1 MQKDHPVKFQALLT
15 SYELVSIDM
24 TTLQSIDWAVLVV
37 DEAHR
42 LKNKQSKVS
51 PEILN
56 TTTVNTISRQ
66 NSNSQG
72 FLLVLPLY
80 FFKVASSHLHRSLRI
95 PWSLAFAD
103 SPVHPFLVPG
113 HVFCSF
119 LFSMNGVLYVT
130 SKVSFTYSQV
140 KYW

>member
-56 TTTVNTISRQ
+56 TTTVNTRVGGTQ
-66 NSNSQG
+66 RAKDL
-72 FLLVLPLY
+72 FLFYLFI
-80 FFKVASSHLHRSLRI
+80 FFK
-95 PWSLAFAD
+95 
-103 SPVHPFLVPG
+103 
-113 HVFCSF
+113 
-119 LFSMNGVLYVT
+119 
-130 SKVSFTYSQV
+130 
-140 KYW
+140 

>member
-66 NSNSQG
+66 LELKQPRISFG
-72 FLLVLPLY
+72 FTSL
-80 FFKVASSHLHRSLRI
+80 FF
-95 PWSLAFAD
+95 
-103 SPVHPFLVPG
+103 
-113 HVFCSF
+113 
-119 LFSMNGVLYVT
+119 
-130 SKVSFTYSQV
+130 
-140 KYW
+140 

>member
-56 TTTVNTISRQ
+56 TTTVNTISRR
-66 NSNSQG
+66 NSNSER

-80 FFKVASSHLHRSLRI
+80 FLK
-95 PWSLAFAD
+95 
-103 SPVHPFLVPG
+103 
-113 HVFCSF
+113 
-119 LFSMNGVLYVT
+119 
-130 SKVSFTYSQV
+130 
-140 KYW
+140 